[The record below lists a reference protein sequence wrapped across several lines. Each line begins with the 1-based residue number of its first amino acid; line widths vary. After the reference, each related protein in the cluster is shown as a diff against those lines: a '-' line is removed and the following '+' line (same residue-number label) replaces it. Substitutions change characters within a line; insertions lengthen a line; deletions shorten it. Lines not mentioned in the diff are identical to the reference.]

1 MRVDRDPSRPV
12 VRVQNELV
20 MYIMVD
26 LDASLAFTTCL
37 NAHTMLKTRLGRRE
51 ETELALRRNK
61 RLTSI

>member
-37 NAHTMLKTRLGRRE
+37 NAHTMLKIRIAGDE
-51 ETELALRRNK
+51 K
-61 RLTSI
+61 RPNSRFVEIND